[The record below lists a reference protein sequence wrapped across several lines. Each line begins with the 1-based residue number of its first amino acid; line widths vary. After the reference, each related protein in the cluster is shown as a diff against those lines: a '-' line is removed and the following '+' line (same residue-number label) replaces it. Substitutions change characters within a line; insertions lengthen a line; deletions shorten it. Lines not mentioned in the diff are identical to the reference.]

1 MAITTIS
8 KVHVV
13 PGKEMETIKCNRIEN
28 KKCRICILL
37 FILSLVLGKI
47 ALIVIVYPNVALL
60 IYIIGWVVLLGGI
73 ILCGKQGWQPVKHL
87 YKKYEIEIFEFLK
100 RKISQL

>member
-8 KVHVV
+8 KVHVEIE
-13 PGKEMETIKCNRIEN
+13 KEMETIKFNRIEN
-28 KKCRICILL
+28 KKCRICIFL

-47 ALIVIVYPNVALL
+47 ALIVITYPIVALQL
-60 IYIIGWVVLLGGI
+60 YIIGWVVLIGGI
-73 ILCGKQGWQPVKHL
+73 ILCGKQGWQSVNHL
-87 YKKYEIEIFEFLK
+87 YKKYEIKIFEFLK